1 MPERLPGSS
10 RTEHGFNLVELLVSM
25 VVIGI
30 LLAIAVPDFQASR
43 ERAYRSAIR
52 ADLHHT
58 TLDVEAW
65 A

>member
-1 MPERLPGSS
+1 
-10 RTEHGFNLVELLVSM
+10 M

-43 ERAYRSAIR
+43 ERAYRSAIP
-52 ADLHHT
+52 AALHHA